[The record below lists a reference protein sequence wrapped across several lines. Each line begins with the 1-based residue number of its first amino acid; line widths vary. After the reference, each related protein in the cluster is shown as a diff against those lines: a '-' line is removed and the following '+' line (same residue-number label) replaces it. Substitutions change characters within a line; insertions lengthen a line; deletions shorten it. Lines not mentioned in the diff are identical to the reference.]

1 MGQFSADDQRQLAQT
16 DEVHVAFRQGQRI
29 PIWIVVDGDN
39 VYVRS
44 VRGPAGKWYQ
54 ALSDGKP
61 LTLFGPASEWS
72 ISGQH
77 VTDTAEITRVSEAI
91 SRKYQPRWP
100 GPTAAML
107 RSEVLP
113 TTMRVQPK

>member
-29 PIWIVVDGDN
+29 PIWIVVDGDS

-77 VTDTAEITRVSEAI
+77 VTDVAEITRVSEAI